1 MVMCALAIVAGGCA
15 TVYPTPIPGHAD
27 VGTDLRAPE
36 TPEARAEAVLD
47 ATAEACLE
55 RPELC
60 DEREAD
66 VLGRLAWQYPD
77 VQVPDAV
84 RRFPT
89 NLPQEVRTL
98 GFTVGVSL
106 SEQVATLERGN
117 TLTYPG
123 DVDP

>member
-15 TVYPTPIPGHAD
+15 TVYPTPIPGPAD
-27 VGTDLRAPE
+27 VGTGLRAPE

-55 RPELC
+55 RPALC

-77 VQVPDAV
+77 VQVPDSV